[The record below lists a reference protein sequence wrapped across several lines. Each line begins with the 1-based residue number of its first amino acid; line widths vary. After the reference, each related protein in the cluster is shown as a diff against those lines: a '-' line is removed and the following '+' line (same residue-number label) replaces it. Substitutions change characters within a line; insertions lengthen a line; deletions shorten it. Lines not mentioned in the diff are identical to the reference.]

1 MGAIK
6 KLSLIVSHS
15 DIVNVISEL
24 MDLACFEP
32 LEPELVLDPPEL
44 TELVKHEVMELDVY
58 EANKDSIT
66 VLVTQYTYT
75 LVGWLPAQYEQELDS
90 VLSGYTCSWILED
103 PFPYDYD
110 NIPVL
115 IKYPQFFGK
124 LRSGG
129 RKVFEPLSKIH
140 SI

>member
-15 DIVNVISEL
+15 EIVDLLSEL
-24 MDLACFEP
+24 MYLECLEP
-32 LEPELVLDPPEL
+32 FEPELVLDPPEL
-44 TELVKHEVMELDVY
+44 TDLVRREVMELDVY
-58 EANKDSIT
+58 EANIASVT
-66 VLVTQYTYT
+66 LLATQYTYT
-75 LVGWLPAQYEQELDS
+75 LTGWLPEEYEYELTS
-90 VLSGYTCSWILED
+90 LLSGYTCSWLIED

-115 IKYPQFFGK
+115 IKYPQLFGK

-129 RKVFEPLSKIH
+129 RRVFEPLSKMH
-140 SI
+140 SV

>member
-15 DIVNVISEL
+15 EIVDLLSEL
-24 MDLACFEP
+24 MYLECLEP
-32 LEPELVLDPPEL
+32 FEPELVLDPPEL
-44 TELVKHEVMELDVY
+44 TDLVRREVMELDVY
-58 EANKDSIT
+58 EANIASVT
-66 VLVTQYTYT
+66 LLATQYTYT
-75 LVGWLPAQYEQELDS
+75 LTGWLPEEYEYELTS
-90 VLSGYTCSWILED
+90 LLSGYTCSWLIED

-115 IKYPQFFGK
+115 IKYPQLFGK

-129 RKVFEPLSKIH
+129 RRVFEPLSKTH
-140 SI
+140 SV

>member
-24 MDLACFEP
+24 MYLECLEP
-32 LEPELVLDPPEL
+32 FEPELILDPPEL
-44 TELVKHEVMELDVY
+44 SGLVRREVMELDVY
-58 EANKDSIT
+58 EANIASIT
-66 VLVTQYTYT
+66 LLATQYTYI
-75 LVGWLPAQYEQELDS
+75 LAGWLPEEYESELTS
-90 VLSGYTCSWILED
+90 VLSGLTCSWLIED

-115 IKYPQFFGK
+115 IKYPQLFGK

-129 RKVFEPLSKIH
+129 RRVFEPLSKTR
-140 SI
+140 SE

>member
-6 KLSLIVSHS
+6 KLSLIVAHS
-15 DIVNVISEL
+15 DIVNVISQL
-24 MDLACFEP
+24 MYLECIEP
-32 LEPELVLDPPEL
+32 IEPELILDPPEL
-44 TELVKHEVMELDVY
+44 TGLVRHEVMELDDY
-58 EANKDSIT
+58 EANIASIT
-66 VLVTQYTYT
+66 LLATQYTYT
-75 LVGWLPAQYEQELDS
+75 IVGWLPEQYEYELTS
-90 VLSGYTCSWILED
+90 VLSGFTCSWLIED

-115 IKYPQFFGK
+115 IKYPQLFGK

-129 RKVFEPLSKIH
+129 RRVFEPLSKMH

>member
-15 DIVNVISEL
+15 DIVDVISQL
-24 MDLACFEP
+24 MYLECLEP
-32 LEPELVLDPPEL
+32 IEPELTLDPPEL
-44 TELVKHEVMELDVY
+44 TELVRREVLELDDY
-58 EANKDSIT
+58 EANIAAVT
-66 VLVTQYTYT
+66 LLATQYTYT
-75 LVGWLPAQYEQELDS
+75 LVGWLPDEYESELTS
-90 VLSGYTCSWILED
+90 VLSGFTCSWLIED

-115 IKYPQFFGK
+115 IKYPQLFGK

-129 RKVFEPLSKIH
+129 RRVFEPLSKMH
-140 SI
+140 SV

>member
-24 MDLACFEP
+24 MYLECLEP
-32 LEPELVLDPPEL
+32 FEPELILDPPEL
-44 TELVKHEVMELDVY
+44 SGLVRREVMELDVY
-58 EANKDSIT
+58 EANISSIT
-66 VLVTQYTYT
+66 LLATQYTYT
-75 LVGWLPAQYEQELDS
+75 LVGWLPEEYEYELTS
-90 VLSGYTCSWILED
+90 LLSGYTCSWLIED

-115 IKYPQFFGK
+115 IKYPQLFGK

-129 RKVFEPLSKIH
+129 RKVFEPLSKTR
-140 SI
+140 SV

>member
-6 KLSLIVSHS
+6 KLSLIVAHS

-24 MDLACFEP
+24 MYLECLEP

-44 TELVKHEVMELDVY
+44 TGLVRREVMELDAY
-58 EANKDSIT
+58 EANIPGIT
-66 VLVTQYTYT
+66 LLATQYTYT
-75 LVGWLPAQYEQELDS
+75 LVGWLPEQYVSELTS
-90 VLSGYTCSWILED
+90 VLSGFTCSWLIED

-115 IKYPQFFGK
+115 IKYPQFFGT

-129 RKVFEPLSKIH
+129 RRVFEPLSKTH
-140 SI
+140 SV

>member
-15 DIVNVISEL
+15 EIVDLISEL
-24 MDLACFEP
+24 MYLECLEP
-32 LEPELVLDPPEL
+32 FEPELTLDPPEL
-44 TELVKHEVMELDVY
+44 TDLVRREVMELDDY
-58 EANKDSIT
+58 DANIASIT
-66 VLVTQYTYT
+66 LLATQYTYT
-75 LVGWLPAQYEQELDS
+75 LVGWLPEEYEYELTS
-90 VLSGYTCSWILED
+90 LLSGYTCSWLIED

-115 IKYPQFFGK
+115 IKYPQLFGK

-129 RKVFEPLSKIH
+129 RKVFEPLSKMR
-140 SI
+140 SV

>member
-24 MDLACFEP
+24 MYLECLEP
-32 LEPELVLDPPEL
+32 FEPELILDPPEL
-44 TELVKHEVMELDVY
+44 TGLVRREVMELDVY
-58 EANKDSIT
+58 EANISGIT
-66 VLVTQYTYT
+66 LLATQYTYT
-75 LVGWLPAQYEQELDS
+75 LVGWLPEQYESELTS
-90 VLSGYTCSWILED
+90 VLSGYTCSWLIED

-115 IKYPQFFGK
+115 IKYPQLFGK

-129 RKVFEPLSKIH
+129 RRVFEPLSKTH
-140 SI
+140 SV